1 VFRDSSLADILEGI
15 PPTFSRKPKAVC
27 VNEGANVI
35 LECHLFA
42 VPEPDISWSFNDKPI
57 KENENAKVSLQSDMH
72 SYVSKLTFK
81 NIKKN
86 AEGVYSVL
94 AKNREGEAKVDITLK
109 VSVNLRG
116 SVLYSEMNAFL
127 TSRWFSGD
135 DGEAGETSSFRTSAR
150 HYRLRR

>member
-1 VFRDSSLADILEGI
+1 MHRESSLADILEGI

-42 VPEPDISWSFNDKPI
+42 VPEPDIMWSFNDKPI
-57 KENENAKVSLQSDMH
+57 KENENVKVTLQSDMH

-86 AEGVYSVL
+86 AEGIYSVL

-109 VSVNLRG
+109 V
-116 SVLYSEMNAFL
+116 EKK
-127 TSRWFSGD
+127 D
-135 DGEAGETSSFRTSAR
+135 
-150 HYRLRR
+150 